1 MLSGLTGLLWESG
14 RRAYGEGWSFRW
26 TSAREVAPYFCT
38 KPSDAAIN
46 KDNSYGFGLP
56 AMGSMLGQVTQVSN
70 PTQQM
75 METFPM
81 IMMMAVMA
89 GMMGV

>member
-1 MLSGLTGLLWESG
+1 
-14 RRAYGEGWSFRW
+14 
-26 TSAREVAPYFCT
+26 
-38 KPSDAAIN
+38 
-46 KDNSYGFGLP
+46 
-56 AMGSMLGQVTQVSN
+56 MGSMLGQVTQVSN